1 MSIPEKPILQLYD
14 INYKSGRETLSM
26 ATVRYKGEEIILDK
40 KPMRKAIDAALIGIK
55 KGSGPFGAAIVDFE
69 GKVISCTAN
78 SVVKSRNPTLH
89 AEVNAIIMACKKL
102 RTHVLDRH
110 IIYTTTEPCLM
121 CRGAIYWAQIP
132 VIVYGTNQ
140 KDVKIL
146 GFDEIN
152 ISDAQFQRIGKRRM
166 VIVKDFMRADAKK
179 IFREFR
185 KMQGKMY

>member
-1 MSIPEKPILQLYD
+1 MARLIYNGEKISLER
-14 INYKSGRETLSM
+14 KF
-26 ATVRYKGEEIILDK
+26 
-40 KPMRKAIDAALIGIK
+40 MRKAIDAALNGIR

-69 GKVISCTAN
+69 GNMISCTTN

-89 AEVNAIIMACKKL
+89 AEVNAIATACKKL

-132 VIVYGTNQ
+132 IIVYGTTQ
-140 KDVKIL
+140 EDAKIL

-152 ISDAQFQRIGKRRM
+152 ISDAQYKKIGKRKM
-166 VIVKDFMRADAKK
+166 VIVKDFMRDEAQR

-185 KMQGKMY
+185 KIQGQMY